1 MKFIFKWLINGV
13 IVSSLLVFY
22 TDINYITAAFIAS
35 ALSVI
40 DYFIG
45 DQLLLR
51 ATNNTVATIADGL
64 GTLLFLG
71 IVADSMNF
79 DLSFGESGMF
89 QFRSRAIAALSHQLS
104 GEPKGSVNP
113 SISRTS
119 FAASHN
125 MVVCKP

>member
-1 MKFIFKWLINGV
+1 LVKEIKSMKFIFKWLINGV

-51 ATNNTVATIADGL
+51 ATNNTVATIADGV

-79 DLSFGESGMF
+79 DLSFGESLI
-89 QFRSRAIAALSHQLS
+89 IAALLAVSEWIIHRYILRPEKLML
-104 GEPKGSVNP
+104 EP
-113 SISRTS
+113 SRS
-119 FAASHN
+119 
-125 MVVCKP
+125 

>member
-51 ATNNTVATIADGL
+51 ATNNTVATIADGV

-79 DLSFGESGMF
+79 DLSFGESLI
-89 QFRSRAIAALSHQLS
+89 IAALLAVSEWIIHRYILRPEKLML
-104 GEPKGSVNP
+104 EP
-113 SISRTS
+113 SRS
-119 FAASHN
+119 
-125 MVVCKP
+125 